1 VFERFTTQGR
11 AAVALAVEEGRSLGH
26 AAIGTEHLLLGL
38 LRAPETEAAQA
49 LFSLGVELSATR
61 SVVRRILGWGEP
73 SGGEM
78 PFTAEAQRALRLAV
92 SEASR
97 WGEVGPDDILRA
109 LVAEPETGAALI
121 LLELGATPG
130 DVRGEL
136 EYRVADVAD
145 PARLA
150 RWPGLEEPVAEGEL
164 EVGWRGRGIAL
175 AALGAAVLGRSA
187 FDARRT
193 GPLMEL
199 EMQLLVWLALGLGA
213 GPTSSVSP
221 GEAVQSLPGALA
233 CDRQA
238 LTQAIEAL
246 RGERLVIHPVET
258 GEDRVAITTAGVARV
273 EWWLARVLPLFGSW
287 PPEYPGIDDATG

>member
-1 VFERFTTQGR
+1 MFERLTTQGR
-11 AAVALAVEEGRSLGH
+11 AAVALAAGEARSLGH

-49 LFSLGVELSATR
+49 LFSLGVALGATR

-73 SGGEM
+73 SEGQM
-78 PFTAEAQRALRLAV
+78 PLTAEAQHALRLAL

-130 DVRGEL
+130 EVRREL
-136 EYRVADVAD
+136 EYRAGDVAD
-145 PARLA
+145 RARLA
-150 RWPGLEEPVAEGEL
+150 SWSGLEEPLAEGAL

-187 FDARRT
+187 FDVRRA

-199 EMQLLVWLALGLGA
+199 EMQILVYLALALDA
-213 GPTSSVSP
+213 EAATVTE
-221 GEAVQSLPGALA
+221 GEALDSLPGALA
-233 CDRQA
+233 CDRED
-238 LTQAIEAL
+238 LGQAIEAL
-246 RGERLVIHPVET
+246 RRERLVIHPVET
-258 GEDRVAITTAGVARV
+258 DEDRVAVTPAGVARV
-273 EWWLARVLPLFGSW
+273 EWWLEQVLPLFSGW
-287 PPEYPGIDDATG
+287 PPEHPGVDDATG